1 MGAAD
6 DRVGEL
12 LDRWLASVE
21 LHARYLDL
29 DDAAYAKVQD
39 WPRHQRPTRWVV
51 DLARARLLE
60 LKRQLIERRTRR
72 DESFGE
78 ALELMAFLTNLLGS
92 EHLER
97 FIPLAVEPATPD
109 PAQAAAVTKV
119 APAAPDATVLA
130 PALDRT
136 KAPPPPVDATMLAP
150 ALRRPGAPPPAARRR
165 DGRKSSSDA
174 TLLVSAVRA
183 DRAPPPATTPP
194 ADATVLAP
202 ALGRPWTPPPG
213 KPAAAPAARSPPSAP
228 DKTAA
233 TVIADAVR
241 FLRWGRD
248 WSQLASVIARLAS
261 RPPEAE
267 VAEILR
273 RYRADIEARARESRG

>member
-6 DRVGEL
+6 ERIGEL

-21 LHARYLDL
+21 RHARYLEL
-29 DDAAYAKVQD
+29 DDAAYARVQD

-60 LKRQLIERRTRR
+60 LKRQLTERQTRR
-72 DESFGE
+72 DESFAE
-78 ALELMAFLTNLLGS
+78 SLELMAFLTNLLGS

-97 FIPLAVEPATPD
+97 FIPLAVEPAKESPPPVTP
-109 PAQAAAVTKV
+109 ATKV
-119 APAAPDATVLA
+119 APAEPDATVLA
-130 PALDRT
+130 PALART
-136 KAPPPPVDATMLAP
+136 LAPPPASDATVLAP
-150 ALRRPGAPPPAARRR
+150 ALRRPGSPPPAP
-165 DGRKSSSDA
+165 RKPGNRKPAPDA
-174 TLLVSAVRA
+174 TVLVPALGRA
-183 DRAPPPATTPP
+183 RPPAAAATPP

-202 ALGRPWTPPPG
+202 TLGRPRTPPPG
-213 KPAAAPAARSPPSAP
+213 KPAAAPAARSQPPP
-228 DKTAA
+228 LDKTAA

-273 RYRADIEARARESRG
+273 RYRADIEARAREPRV

>member
-21 LHARYLDL
+21 RHARYLEL
-29 DDAAYAKVQD
+29 DDAAYARVQD

-60 LKRQLIERRTRR
+60 LKRQLTERQTRR
-72 DESFGE
+72 DESFAE
-78 ALELMAFLTNLLGS
+78 SLELMAFLTNLLGS

-97 FIPLAVEPATPD
+97 FIPLAVEPA
-109 PAQAAAVTKV
+109 KES
-119 APAAPDATVLA
+119 
-130 PALDRT
+130 
-136 KAPPPPVDATMLAP
+136 PPPATDATMLAP
-150 ALRRPGAPPPAARRR
+150 ALRRPESPPPPTRKPGNRRAAPDATVLARTI
-165 DGRKSSSDA
+165 SDA
-174 TLLVSAVRA
+174 DSPPRA
-183 DRAPPPATTPP
+183 AGRA

-202 ALGRPWTPPPG
+202 ALGRPRTPPPG
-213 KPAAAPAARSPPSAP
+213 KPAAAPAARNQPPPP
-228 DKTAA
+228 DKTAT

-273 RYRADIEARARESRG
+273 RYRADIEARARESRV